1 MPAVWTVD
9 SGRYHSRAH
18 VHNTTTTPSHGA
30 GARAGAADRE
40 GVSAYTAACRH
51 QAAVVTIHNPAAGV
65 CSGCSSAGA
74 ADQWRRDTGLL
85 LLPVG

>member
-30 GARAGAADRE
+30 GARAGAADTRR
-40 GVSAYTAACRH
+40 GSVRTLQHADIRGSGN
-51 QAAVVTIHNPAAGV
+51 NPAAGV

-74 ADQWRRDTGLL
+74 VDQWRRDTGLL